1 MWFFVVFILTASYT
15 ASLSSMLTVKQL
27 EPDIDIE
34 WLKRTDQKV
43 GCGDSFMR
51 RYLETVLDFKPE
63 NIIDVVPDEHHYL
76 ERFREG
82 NITAAFL
89 EVPYKKVFLNKH
101 CKDYTTTTQTY
112 RFGGLAF
119 VSINYIPL
127 HFLSSKT
134 FFFLTG
140 VLFDISGIRHYYYSY
155 RIDVRCESHT
165 CGPYTVGVHDT
176 TDALYLSF
184 CLCLNS

>member
-34 WLKRTDQKV
+34 SLKRTDQKV

-134 FFFLTG
+134 FFF
-140 VLFDISGIRHYYYSY
+140 SY
-155 RIDVRCESHT
+155 RSII
-165 CGPYTVGVHDT
+165 
-176 TDALYLSF
+176 
-184 CLCLNS
+184 